1 MEALRWLRA
10 VGFAALCL
18 LVAFPP
24 PARAADTGTVKGTVV
39 DAAKLVLPGVRVSV
53 VNTSFVA
60 LTDNTGAFKLTVA
73 PGRYTVTAE
82 LSGFRPET
90 RSDVSVMAGQTT
102 ELNFE
107 LAIASHLEQVTVTAT
122 RTETTLKE
130 VPQNVTVLTSQMLD
144 AMPITST
151 VGAFDKVVGL
161 DVSGM
166 GAGIARPVFLSID
179 GYDDTYVRKMID
191 GVDVNNRS
199 NNFGLMSEFPVE
211 LIDRVDVIKGGS
223 SAVWGSGMAGVIN
236 IVTKRPQSPRPLVH
250 FGVSASHWG
259 EMAFGDGNAVG
270 RSGSYGK
277 ASVDVSQ
284 RVGQVGYF
292 LYGSYLNSGGFLEHS
307 IERLGKFAGKVSYDF
322 APKRYAEVFVSNT
335 LTNSQG
341 GHIFALYPGT
351 PAFFWNYLD
360 DEKIRNTISTVR
372 YVDESRGRL
381 QFNATG
387 KLSSYTFDLTRTNL
401 PSLTAD
407 PGIEKDKFGDT
418 ITGGSFQATYRWAA
432 RRDITA
438 GVDYY
443 HINSDFTTIGF
454 GHLTNDEVGPYVNL
468 TQHVRR
474 LTLNGGLRYDGSRR
488 FQGQVSPQAGA
499 VYNIGRATLVRGS
512 VSRAYQA
519 PILYELVGV
528 SFTSQV
534 LPNPNLRPER
544 AWLYSAG
551 FESNELPWLWLKL
564 SLYDH
569 KMSEGIVT
577 KQRPDGRLIWDN
589 LDTFTR
595 KGVEWEVKGQHPIGL
610 FASLGFNYNKHEN
623 TTPDNQQLL
632 TWIPTRIW
640 KSTVGYT
647 NARVGFDLN
656 VTGKYI
662 WYNQQGFVRDILQAN
677 DKKWVFDL
685 RVSKNVNLSAT
696 RSVSIYADVYNLTD
710 TLFWERIDFPYARR
724 WLDFG
729 AKFTLR

>member
-10 VGFAALCL
+10 VGLTALCL
-18 LVAFPP
+18 LIAFSP
-24 PARAADTGTVKGTVV
+24 PAGATETGTVKGSVV
-39 DAAKLVLPGVRVSV
+39 DVSKFGVPGVRVSV
-53 VNTSFVA
+53 VNTSAVA
-60 LTDNTGAFKLTVA
+60 LTDNSGAFKLTVA
-73 PGRYTVTAE
+73 PGRYTVIAK
-82 LSGFRPET
+82 LSGFRTET
-90 RSDVSVMAGQTT
+90 RSDVSVTAGQTT
-102 ELNFE
+102 ELTFE
-107 LAIASHLEQVTVTAT
+107 LALASYMERVTVTAT
-122 RTETTLKE
+122 RTETTLKD
-130 VPQNVTVLTSQMLD
+130 VPQNVTVLTSQMLE

-151 VGAFDKVVGL
+151 VGAFDKVVGV

-179 GYDDTYVRKMID
+179 GYDDTYIRKMVD

-211 LIDRVDVIKGGS
+211 LIERVDVIKGGS

-236 IVTKRPQSPRPLVH
+236 IVTKRPESPRPLVH
-250 FGVSASHWG
+250 LGLSGSHWG
-259 EMAFGDGNAVG
+259 TMAFGDGNAVG

-277 ASVDVSQ
+277 ATVDVSQ

-292 LYGSYLNSGGFLEHS
+292 LYGSYLYSGGFLEHS

-341 GHIFALYPGT
+341 GHIFAFVPGA
-351 PAFFWNYLD
+351 PVFFWNYLD
-360 DEKIRNTISTVR
+360 DTKIRNTISTVR
-372 YVDESRGRL
+372 YVDDSRERL
-381 QFNATG
+381 QFNATA

-401 PSLTAD
+401 PSLTAE
-407 PGIEKDKFGDT
+407 PGIEKNKFGDT
-418 ITGGSFQATYRWAA
+418 ITGGSLQATYRWSPK
-432 RRDITA
+432 RDITL

-443 HINSDFTTIGF
+443 HIDSDFTSIGF

-468 TQHVRR
+468 TQKVGP
-474 LTLNGGLRYDGSRR
+474 LTLNGGLRYDGSRV
-488 FQGQVSPQAGA
+488 FEGQLSPQVGA
-499 VYNIGRATLVRGS
+499 VVNIGRATLVRAS

-551 FESNELPWLWLKL
+551 FESNELPWLWLKF

-577 KQRPDGRLIWDN
+577 KQLDDGRLIWDN

-595 KGVEWEVKGQHPIGL
+595 KGVEAEVKGQHPNGL
-610 FASLGFNYNKHEN
+610 FASLGYNYNKHEN
-623 TTPDNQQLL
+623 TTPDNQELV

-640 KSTVGYT
+640 KSALGYA
-647 NARVGFDLN
+647 NARVGLDLN

-662 WYNQQGFVRDILQAN
+662 WYNQQGFIKDILQAN
-677 DKKWVFDL
+677 DKKWVLDL
-685 RVSKNVNLSAT
+685 RVSKNLKMGDT
-696 RSVSIYADVYNLTD
+696 RSVSIFADVYNLTD

-729 AKFTLR
+729 AKITFR